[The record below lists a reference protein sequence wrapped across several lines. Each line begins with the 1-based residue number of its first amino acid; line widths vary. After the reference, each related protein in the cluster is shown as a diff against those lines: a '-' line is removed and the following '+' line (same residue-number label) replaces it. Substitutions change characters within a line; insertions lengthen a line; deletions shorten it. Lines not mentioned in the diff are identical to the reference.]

1 MKKLTLIILS
11 IFFSLLTTKA
21 YAVIVPGKS
30 PSVADSKSVKSGSYY
45 DMDMT
50 KIAQEIG
57 LELKDEEEDMLN
69 DLTFLWPYAVEHS
82 ETIKFAIYKL
92 SDPQDKD
99 KEKEKAKVKNLLK
112 PIAAIA
118 PVAALGSSS
127 AMLGGSAL
135 IGGSFLQEVLQG
147 SKTPLE
153 KHIEK
158 VTDTDLV
165 LLAKSVEEL
174 QTKLVITYYDY
185 ITAKKVLF
193 MTDEIL
199 KNRHK
204 HYVQMQ
210 NSTDKNLVI
219 ADTFYR
225 DAIQKQTKAREDF
238 LIKRSSLEQIVGS
251 EAIVLLEEQKQ
262 KQKEIQKNDK
272 TKTEDKQKQENTP
285 QKGADEKELKEQ
297 KQPKED
303 KNDKK
308 DEKQDQPAENDAKSL
323 KFQEKEF
330 KKLKEKHKQSEEAKK
345 QSQTKSQNK
354 TTQKQQQQKK

>member
-272 TKTEDKQKQENTP
+272 TKTEDKQKQEPDKKESKAQEQP
-285 QKGADEKELKEQ
+285 QKQEDKKEQ
-297 KQPKED
+297 QQEQPS
-303 KNDKK
+303 
-308 DEKQDQPAENDAKSL
+308 ENDAKSL

-354 TTQKQQQQKK
+354 TTQNQQQQKK

>member
-57 LELKDEEEDMLN
+57 LELKDEEEDLLN

-165 LLAKSVEEL
+165 LLDKSVEEL
-174 QTKLVITYYDY
+174 QT
-185 ITAKKVLF
+185 
-193 MTDEIL
+193 
-199 KNRHK
+199 
-204 HYVQMQ
+204 
-210 NSTDKNLVI
+210 
-219 ADTFYR
+219 
-225 DAIQKQTKAREDF
+225 
-238 LIKRSSLEQIVGS
+238 
-251 EAIVLLEEQKQ
+251 
-262 KQKEIQKNDK
+262 
-272 TKTEDKQKQENTP
+272 
-285 QKGADEKELKEQ
+285 
-297 KQPKED
+297 
-303 KNDKK
+303 
-308 DEKQDQPAENDAKSL
+308 
-323 KFQEKEF
+323 
-330 KKLKEKHKQSEEAKK
+330 
-345 QSQTKSQNK
+345 
-354 TTQKQQQQKK
+354 

>member
-1 MKKLTLIILS
+1 MKKLILTILS
-11 IFFSLLTTKA
+11 IFFSILTTNS

-30 PSVADSKSVKSGSYY
+30 PTVADSKSIKSSSYY

-57 LELKDEEEDMLN
+57 IELKDEEENMMN
-69 DLTFLWPYAVEHS
+69 DLTFLWPYAVENS

-99 KEKEKAKVKNLLK
+99 KEKEKTKVKNLLK

-118 PVAALGSSS
+118 PVAAMGSSS

-135 IGGSFLQEVLQG
+135 IGGSFLQEILQG
-147 SKTPLE
+147 GKTPLE

-204 HYVQMQ
+204 YYIQMQ

-262 KQKEIQKNDK
+262 KNTEK
-272 TKTEDKQKQENTP
+272 TNSQNQ
-285 QKGADEKELKEQ
+285 Q
-297 KQPKED
+297 KQPSHEQEQKED
-303 KNDKK
+303 SKQNKQK
-308 DEKQDQPAENDAKSL
+308 DEKKEIKQKSFDNDAKSL

-330 KKLKEKHKQSEEAKK
+330 KKLKEKHKKIEDTKK
-345 QSQTKSQNK
+345 QSQNTK
-354 TTQKQQQQKK
+354 TTQNQSAKKN